1 MRMNMTKKI
10 FLSYATPDKEKV
22 PSLVKKL
29 QQHQSHAEEKV
40 VIVDPVNELSEG
52 EDFRQQIRQNIQDSD
67 EVAVVW
73 TTASAASGLVNYE
86 AGMADALGKPIIIV
100 VPDEN
105 APELPGNL
113 QGAEVFR
120 LTEEN

>member
-1 MRMNMTKKI
+1 MTKKI
-10 FLSYATPDKEKV
+10 FLSYAMSDKEKV

-29 QQHQSHAEEKV
+29 QQHQLRDEEQV
-40 VIVDPVNELSEG
+40 VVVDPVNELLAG
-52 EDFRQQIRQNIQDSD
+52 EDFRERIRQNIQDSD

-113 QGAEVFR
+113 QGVQVFKF
-120 LTEEN
+120 TEES

>member
-1 MRMNMTKKI
+1 MTKKI
-10 FLSYATPDKEKV
+10 FLSYAMPDKEKV
-22 PSLVKKL
+22 PLLVEKL
-29 QQHQSHAEEKV
+29 QRHQSQAEEQI
-40 VIVDPVNELSEG
+40 VIVDPVSELSGG

-100 VPDEN
+100 VSDEN

-113 QGAEVFR
+113 QGAQVFR
-120 LTEEN
+120 LTESN

>member
-1 MRMNMTKKI
+1 MTKKI
-10 FLSYATPDKEKV
+10 FLSYAMPDREKV

-29 QQHQSHAEEKV
+29 QQDQSRGEEQV
-40 VIVDPVNELSEG
+40 VIVDPVNELSAG
-52 EDFRQQIRQNIQDSD
+52 EDFRQRIRQNIQDSD

-86 AGMADALGKPIIIV
+86 AGMADALGKPIIVI
-100 VPDEN
+100 VPDKN

-113 QGAEVFR
+113 QGVQVFKF
-120 LTEEN
+120 TEES